1 MILIVG
7 MVWNFAELQS
17 IMQLSVAT
25 LCCCIS
31 FFRTIATSVA
41 IILSGPK
48 SYCNCMLIFRM
59 HRYAYIKTLVY
70 HTVYTAFACRNNQ
83 KLHTHA
89 ITSLNCLVN
98 HCFDVRNNVSTCYK
112 FLISKHRFTTQL
124 QWPFGWFFK
133 PRCSIL

>member
-1 MILIVG
+1 MIVG

-17 IMQLSVAT
+17 IMQLFVAT

-31 FFRTIATSVA
+31 FFRTIATSVE
-41 IILSGPK
+41 IILFGPK
-48 SYCNCMLIFRM
+48 SYCNCMLNFCFFVCIDTRTSKHWFT
-59 HRYAYIKTLVY
+59 TLFTLHLHAEIY
-70 HTVYTAFACRNNQ
+70 Q

-112 FLISKHRFTTQL
+112 FLISKHIWVSRTHFRGH
-124 QWPFGWFFK
+124 W
-133 PRCSIL
+133 R